1 ASKRNRISKEEF
13 ACENCGFK
21 LNAQY
26 VACLNMFSRLHDG
39 RITIM
44 GERIILIPR
53 KAAPVVPANVAPN
66 DVLIIMRRERGSLR
80 PLLKFPS

>member
-1 ASKRNRISKEEF
+1 MPRIWTRSKENRPEKDLNNRPHYENASKRNRISKEEF

-26 VACLNMFSRLHDG
+26 VACLNTLSRLHDG

-53 KAAPVVPANVAPN
+53 KAAP
-66 DVLIIMRRERGSLR
+66 ITR
-80 PLLKFPS
+80 